1 VDHTIF
7 KIALK
12 AGQFNYSLLNRLL
25 FILTVFSRK
34 YHPDRNKERPESAEK
49 MNSTLYR
56 LDIDRNEGCET

>member
-1 VDHTIF
+1 MEQKDYYEILSLD
-7 KIALK
+7 KD
-12 AGQFNYSLLNRLL
+12 AGQKQIKEAYRK
-25 FILTVFSRK
+25 LTFK